1 MKVSAFFLKGL
12 YSMEEWKDGILAYEL
27 LTCKLY
33 GSGRSGTL
41 LAYSLPFFL
50 TGDWMEEGPVSI

>member
-1 MKVSAFFLKGL
+1 
-12 YSMEEWKDGILAYEL
+12 MEEWKDGILAYEL
-27 LTCKLY
+27 LTFNLY

-41 LAYSLPFFL
+41 LAYSQPWFL